1 MATPSEPSV
10 SKRGNVLRPATHTS
24 PAVPHKNSEAHAQA
38 TTHFMKAANSTLL
51 ALSILTVCTFSAS
64 AQPLGK
70 TLNTGDR
77 ILRGSKDWS
86 SEQTQKQILQTRSG
100 DLETVTGQKVLAS
113 EKGGNIFVL
122 SDKASVS
129 TKSGAWILGSGDLYG
144 AALRNAQTK
153 NTSAR

>member
-1 MATPSEPSV
+1 
-10 SKRGNVLRPATHTS
+10 
-24 PAVPHKNSEAHAQA
+24 
-38 TTHFMKAANSTLL
+38 MKAANSTLL

-153 NTSAR
+153 NTPAR